1 MFNDETEDVESFTYG
16 GKNTLVDI
24 RNTTRPNL
32 SQCYT
37 SLRTIYIK
45 MLKSSIRWMKYSNK
59 KDPQTQRVKD
69 K

>member
-1 MFNDETEDVESFTYG
+1 MRDIPMFNDETEDVESFTYG

-32 SQCYT
+32 SQYYT

-45 MLKSSIRWMKYSNK
+45 MLKSSIR
-59 KDPQTQRVKD
+59 
-69 K
+69 